1 VTTGG
6 TTGCRTTA
14 ASGTS
19 GSGFYGLTTTA
30 FAQKSTG
37 GHEPHNFF
45 AFTGRTLFGRILA
58 KHQVFE
64 IMVAFHAMVF
74 VYGHFLSF
82 I

>member
-1 VTTGG
+1 VATGG

-19 GSGFYGLTTTA
+19 GSGLDGLTATA

-45 AFTGRTLFGRILA
+45 TFTSGTFFGRILA
-58 KHQVFE
+58 KHQVFK
-64 IMVAFHAMVF
+64 IMVALHAMVF
-74 VYGHFLSF
+74 VYWHFLSF